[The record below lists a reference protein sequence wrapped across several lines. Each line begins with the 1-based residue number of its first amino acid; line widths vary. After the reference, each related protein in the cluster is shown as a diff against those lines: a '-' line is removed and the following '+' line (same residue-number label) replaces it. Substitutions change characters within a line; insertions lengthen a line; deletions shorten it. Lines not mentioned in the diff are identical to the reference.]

1 MFLSTLAFVDDL
13 LLESPNP
20 FESALVLFLFT
31 LLLELEVRDFSLC
44 APAFSAHFEHVDTAA
59 V

>member
-13 LLESPNP
+13 LLELANP
-20 FESALVLFLFT
+20 VESALVLFFFS
-31 LLLELEVRDFSLC
+31 LLLELEVRHFSLC